1 MVETQKKIAEVVALR
16 KYKGIDKIKELSNDI
31 IGDLAGFSADEFNMT
46 LGIKN
51 KYRSFYL
58 FYR

>member
-46 LGIKN
+46 LGKKN
-51 KYRSFYL
+51 KY
-58 FYR
+58 